1 MNVEKGV
8 HISNF
13 IFNSSAKM
21 INNKFVFI
29 LFAEFCFIASRLPSA
44 NLPFIRPTTKFVF
57 AFFFFSVLFCSFLSL
72 RCQHFFSSAA
82 ASYTYLSPTQISL
95 WPIEELMPHWFLD
108 FVEYRH
114 EFSVWYVT
122 RNLLCLSVCVCG
134 RECLCVGLIRK
145 HFFRLFANAA
155 NSRCFVFFGL
165 TEIRNEAYC
174 NWAPFRG

>member
-13 IFNSSAKM
+13 IFNSSAKV

-57 AFFFFSVLFCSFLSL
+57 AFFCSVLFSLYAVSIFSPLLLLLIRIYRPPKYRCDPLKNWCPIGFWILSNIDMNFLYDMWL
-72 RCQHFFSSAA
+72 EICYAC
-82 ASYTYLSPTQISL
+82 
-95 WPIEELMPHWFLD
+95 
-108 FVEYRH
+108 
-114 EFSVWYVT
+114 
-122 RNLLCLSVCVCG
+122 LCVCVG
-134 RECLCVGLIRK
+134 ECLCVGLIRK